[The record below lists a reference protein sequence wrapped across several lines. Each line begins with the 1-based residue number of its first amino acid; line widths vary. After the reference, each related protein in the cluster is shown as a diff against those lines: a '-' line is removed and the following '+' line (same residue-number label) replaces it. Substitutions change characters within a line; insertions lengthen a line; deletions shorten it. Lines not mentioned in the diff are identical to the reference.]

1 MVYYIRSKSY
11 YRYALD
17 LYKDLPNFKKD
28 LSELQKKAQ
37 EIFKLGLKAIWALS
51 YVTPPKKPPEFKEL
65 WNKTIESLDSNDIS
79 KLENIKNIIFSEK
92 SNPEEVIESVKAFL
106 EIVQRVLKPIL

>member
-11 YRYALD
+11 YKYALD
-17 LYKDLPNFKKD
+17 LYKDLPNFKKN

-51 YVTPPKKPPEFKEL
+51 YVTPPEKPPEFKEL
-65 WNKTIESLDSNDIS
+65 WDKTVESLDSDDIS
-79 KLENIKNIIFSEK
+79 KLEKIKNIIFSEK
-92 SNPEEVIESVKAFL
+92 SNSEEIIESIRSFL
-106 EIVQRVLKPIL
+106 EIVQKVLKPIL